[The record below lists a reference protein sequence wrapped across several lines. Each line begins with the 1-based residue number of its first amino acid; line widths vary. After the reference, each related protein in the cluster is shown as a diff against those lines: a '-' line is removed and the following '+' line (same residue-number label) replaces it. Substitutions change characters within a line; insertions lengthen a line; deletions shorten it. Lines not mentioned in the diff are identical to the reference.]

1 MTITESTPVRNQAE
15 PTSAHQQHKDGDFA
29 QGVDKATAG
38 AHQKIDSAR
47 DAAKP
52 ALEQAA
58 QGAHSAVDKMSG
70 MANNSAEALDLKGEQ
85 FGEAKDELIRATQ
98 KYLQAHPMASI
109 GIAVAA
115 GYVLSRVLSR

>member
-1 MTITESTPVRNQAE
+1 MTTTESTPTRNPID
-15 PTSAHQQHKDGDFA
+15 PTAARQQDTDGKFA

-38 AHQKIDSAR
+38 AHQQIDNAR
-47 DAAKP
+47 NAATP
-52 ALEQAA
+52 AVEHAA

-70 MANNSAEALDLKGEQ
+70 MANRSAEALDLKSEQ

-98 KYLQAHPMASI
+98 QYLKAHPMASI